1 MQYDFARGAKSR
13 LYTLTAAACNFSSI
27 VPRASADLVGNIL
40 ALKYLLRLRMGV
52 WGLEILEGLYKGY
65 LDRATS
71 VRFPTAALI
80 PKVVALAGAVPLVLL
95 QRPVPTLL
103 MEVSAVAAH
112 DFLLILFCKGAI
124 AAIAVPAM
132 TVALT
137 VVPVVVDADVVVA
150 GQMLLAL
157 QLGFHCS
164 VEVQGVAGGCGR
176 RLRLQ

>member
-1 MQYDFARGAKSR
+1 MHYDFARGAKSR
-13 LYTLTAAACNFSSI
+13 ICSLTAVACNFSSI
-27 VPRASADLVGNIL
+27 VPRASADLAGNIL
-40 ALKYLLRLRMGV
+40 ALKYLDLE

-71 VRFPTAALI
+71 ARFPTAAPI